1 MTRKKRKIKMRED
14 ISIQKNDVELGSV
27 LDFCTQPIIFLNF
40 NFEVF
45 YFNFRTLH
53 FCQTHEKAFSK
64 CDQDFKPNILNTH
77 LRIFEEKLAN
87 RLNEMFALSFGQMLV
102 ERIQIDYLHL
112 ELRITPLFSVTNEKL
127 GCCIEIHDQTE
138 LWNTLDLINTTIQN
152 AQEGLFDTSIPMQ
165 SVSNEYEI
173 LPQIGQKINTLFETI
188 HGFFGEMACAFEALI
203 NGELFYSMPMTT
215 YEKQYPESFFSSTK
229 MDFNYVLRN
238 LCTFVRETKKS
249 SRLMME
255 LLNQILMKN
264 SELAMT
270 SEKEKYRSHAY

>member
-1 MTRKKRKIKMRED
+1 MY
-14 ISIQKNDVELGSV
+14 
-27 LDFCTQPIIFLNF
+27 P
-40 NFEVF
+40 
-45 YFNFRTLH
+45 
-53 FCQTHEKAFSK
+53 
-64 CDQDFKPNILNTH
+64 
-77 LRIFEEKLAN
+77 
-87 RLNEMFALSFGQMLV
+87 
-102 ERIQIDYLHL
+102 
-112 ELRITPLFSVTNEKL
+112 
-127 GCCIEIHDQTE
+127 GCRSCHDQTE